1 MSAATQL
8 YYRQRQEIDTRKWN
22 DCIDKASNG
31 LIYAYSFYLDHMA
44 DNWDALVLNDYEAV
58 MPLPWRKKFGIHYLY
73 QPFLTPQLGLLGNNI
88 TKDLLEEFLA
98 SIPKKFAFWEIN
110 LNKGNA
116 FEIPKFPLGKKFN
129 YIISLDQ
136 PYNAISHEYHQN
148 LKRNVKKAMAAGCVY
163 KEDIS
168 LDEIF
173 DPAIKQFHKHSNFS
187 DRDALKFKTLARKLL
202 LQKKAKTIGVY
213 LNDVLCAA
221 CVFLIDHKAAYYIL
235 ATTTS
240 QGKKTGASHFLLD
253 QFIKRNAG
261 KALALDF
268 AGSDVPSVGLFNKGF
283 GAETY
288 FYSSLRI
295 NRLHPLIKWIKN

>member
-1 MSAATQL
+1 
-8 YYRQRQEIDTRKWN
+8 
-22 DCIDKASNG
+22 
-31 LIYAYSFYLDHMA
+31 MA

-73 QPFLTPQLGLLGNNI
+73 QPFLTPQLGLIGNNI
-88 TKDLLEEFLA
+88 AKDLLEKFLT

-110 LNKGNA
+110 LNKGNV
-116 FEIPKFPLGKKFN
+116 FETPKFPLGKKLN
-129 YIISLDQ
+129 YIISLGQ
-136 PYNAISHEYHQN
+136 PYDTISQGYNQN
-148 LKRNVKKAMAAGCVY
+148 LKRNIKKAITAGSVY

-168 LDEIF
+168 LEEVF

-187 DRDALKFKTLARKLL
+187 NKDALKFKTLAQELL
-202 LQKKAKTIGVY
+202 LQKRAKAIGVY
-213 LNDVLCAA
+213 LNEVLCAA
-221 CVFLIDHKAAYYIL
+221 CIFLIDHKTAYYIL

-240 QGKKTGASHFLLD
+240 QGKQTGASHFLLD
-253 QFIKRNAG
+253 LFIKKNAN
-261 KALALDF
+261 KALLLDF

-283 GAETY
+283 GADTY